1 MKRTVLYGAFLVGS
15 LSLAACQQHNE
26 TNVSEPDLT
35 GKEVET
41 SQITDCKIKV
51 GDVTFT
57 KSINGADTCVTI
69 LTDGGLK
76 FSCPEGLDFFCDPN
90 EGKQYTARIADSN
103 GQYQTVHVDSQ
114 SNS

>member
-26 TNVSEPDLT
+26 TKVSEPDLT

-51 GDVTFT
+51 
-57 KSINGADTCVTI
+57 
-69 LTDGGLK
+69 
-76 FSCPEGLDFFCDPN
+76 
-90 EGKQYTARIADSN
+90 
-103 GQYQTVHVDSQ
+103 
-114 SNS
+114 

>member
-1 MKRTVLYGAFLVGS
+1 MKRTVLYGAFLVGC
-15 LSLAACQQHNE
+15 LSLAACQQHKE
-26 TNVSEPDLT
+26 SKTSEPDLT
-35 GKEVET
+35 GKVAET
-41 SQITDCKIKV
+41 SQITDCEIKV

-90 EGKQYTARIADSN
+90 
-103 GQYQTVHVDSQ
+103 
-114 SNS
+114 

>member
-26 TNVSEPDLT
+26 TKVSEPDLT

-57 KSINGADTCVTI
+57 
-69 LTDGGLK
+69 
-76 FSCPEGLDFFCDPN
+76 
-90 EGKQYTARIADSN
+90 
-103 GQYQTVHVDSQ
+103 
-114 SNS
+114 